1 MRILVVLNGS
11 IQGYSG
17 GDLHS
22 VAVVNEWSQHH
33 RVEVFLPPGSS
44 KDLGDLLRAEVI
56 CRRPAAHRGR
66 VSRGRYLALLLIR
79 MLYASW
85 FLLRRR
91 TNWDVV
97 VASAHYPF

>member
-22 VAVVNEWSQHH
+22 VAVANEWSLSH

-56 CRRPAAHRGR
+56 CQRPAAQRGR
-66 VSRGRYLALLLIR
+66 ISRGRYLALLLIR
-79 MLYASW
+79 ILYASW
-85 FLLRRR
+85 FVLRRR
-91 TNWDVV
+91 NEWDVLI
-97 VASAHYPF
+97 ASPHYPR